1 MTLRDRSIHGKDENA
16 GALRSTANGNE
27 RGGNR
32 THDLKLKRL
41 LL

>member
-1 MTLRDRSIHGKDENA
+1 MTLRAPRARGKDEIASA
-16 GALRSTANGNE
+16 GWERPNYNE